1 MTAPN
6 IVNVTTITGLTTFIT
21 ITGTAT
27 TSLISNG
34 STSNKVLKIN
44 SIIASNT
51 DTATNF
57 EVGLRIFDNQSIGSG
72 SYVSIASSVSV
83 PAKSSLVLISKDTSI
98 YLEENR
104 ALGVRASAGNK
115 IHVTCS
121 YEEIS

>member
-51 DTATNF
+51 DTASNYD
-57 EVGLRIFDNQSIGSG
+57 VGLRIFDNQSIGSG
-72 SYVSIASSVSV
+72 SYVSIASSITV
-83 PAKSSLVLISKDTSI
+83 PAKSSLVLVSKDTSI

-104 ALGVRASAGNK
+104 ALGVIASAGNK